1 MPNVHE
7 LDGLEKL
14 ELVVRDGNK
23 FKIRLG
29 IGEDAYQ
36 SLKLAKGLQT
46 LWDVKGAAGA
56 GAAAAASPVVAGTFF
71 SSGGLLSAL
80 GWGAAATTPVGWVVA
95 AAVASGGAYY
105 GVMSLAGKYTSSRV
119 EKIPKF
125 LNTPIDLLG
134 ATLFDLIGGL
144 ALKVAIL
151 SNDIDEVERDSL
163 VDYFVEVWGID
174 KEYIRQSLPILE
186 DQVRGRNLKEMV
198 KALVEFQLD
207 NPDCNP
213 EAMKKD
219 ILELLNEIV
228 IADGEIDEREELALG
243 TVESELNKHLALH
256 ATSIRSAKKVIDSA
270 SDQVSGLAKGLS
282 NYADRGLSAVSEKTG
297 RIAEGVGFSLGKA
310 LGSFKKG
317 K

>member
-151 SNDIDEVERDSL
+151 SNDIDEVERGSL

>member
-1 MPNVHE
+1 MFSEFINEITKE
-7 LDGLEKL
+7 LEEK
-14 ELVVRDGNK
+14 ESRN
-23 FKIRLG
+23 R
-29 IGEDAYQ
+29 AR
-36 SLKLAKGLQT
+36 
-46 LWDVKGAAGA
+46 GA
-56 GAAAAASPVVAGTFF
+56 
-71 SSGGLLSAL
+71 
-80 GWGAAATTPVGWVVA
+80 TPVGWVVA

-243 TVESELNKHLALH
+243 TVESELNKRLALH

>member
-228 IADGEIDEREELALG
+228 MADGEIDEREELALG

>member
-1 MPNVHE
+1 M
-7 LDGLEKL
+7 
-14 ELVVRDGNK
+14 
-23 FKIRLG
+23 G

-151 SNDIDEVERDSL
+151 SNDIDEVERGSL

-228 IADGEIDEREELALG
+228 MADGEIDEREELALG

-256 ATSIRSAKKVIDSA
+256 ATSIRSARKVIDSA

>member
-1 MPNVHE
+1 MPNINE
-7 LDGLEKL
+7 LNELEKL

-243 TVESELNKHLALH
+243 AVESELNKHLALH